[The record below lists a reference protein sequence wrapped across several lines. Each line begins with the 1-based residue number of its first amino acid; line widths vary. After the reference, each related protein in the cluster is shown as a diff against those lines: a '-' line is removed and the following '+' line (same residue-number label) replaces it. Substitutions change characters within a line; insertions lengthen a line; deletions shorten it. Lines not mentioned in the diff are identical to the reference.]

1 MLSCCNSGRYTSSGD
16 FQMIG
21 KFESQDLDAFT
32 ASGGTV
38 YVVID
43 RKAGNSTVAAIL
55 TKYPVQAKIR

>member
-1 MLSCCNSGRYTSSGD
+1 
-16 FQMIG
+16 MIG

>member
-1 MLSCCNSGRYTSSGD
+1 
-16 FQMIG
+16 MIG

-55 TKYPVQAKIR
+55 TKYPVHAKIR